1 MRTAPAL
8 ALLGFLLATA
18 GCGSD
23 DGPPTPT
30 APPRVTFPASP
41 PPPERLLVRLDG
53 VFYAPG
59 SVIEL
64 SPGNPIEI
72 EVLVYPNTSFPLEG
86 PTPNWA
92 GFVVETDAPAERLLI
107 RRSIAW
113 REVYEREDPETG
125 DPTQVGVAVGII
137 RLEALESGET
147 TDPGEVHEVR
157 IGAPAGGFQG
167 PPEIE
172 VDTTPLRFRVV
183 APSPAISCDELT
195 LTAEPDHRSGEPGGF
210 FRRLFEDAGE
220 FNSGRI
226 TLRGPGFGAGLRLV
240 APYRF
245 RGGELTACGKT
256 HAAFDRRYIP
266 AEPRRFAPLI
276 VAFRSKYTRYSS
288 LTRLVSRAPHR
299 SRRSRGF
306 HHRLLTDTEWDP
318 SAQRKTDEIG
328 FPFLFAAGMNLRAV
342 EGGFEQ
348 TFELGWFD
356 ELELV
361 AHAPGCE
368 SRRLRCSTRGSC
380 STD

>member
-18 GCGSD
+18 GCGS
-23 DGPPTPT
+23 PT
-30 APPRVTFPASP
+30 APPGRWIPEPSP

-64 SPGNPIEI
+64 SSGNPIEI
-72 EVLVYPNTSFPLEG
+72 EVLTYPKASVPLEAG
-86 PTPNWA
+86 TPNWA

-245 RGGELTACGKT
+245 RGGELT
-256 HAAFDRRYIP
+256 
-266 AEPRRFAPLI
+266 
-276 VAFRSKYTRYSS
+276 
-288 LTRLVSRAPHR
+288 
-299 SRRSRGF
+299 
-306 HHRLLTDTEWDP
+306 DTEWDP

>member
-30 APPRVTFPASP
+30 TPPSRWVPQPSL
-41 PPPERLLVRLDG
+41 PPPERLLLRLDG

-92 GFVVETDAPAERLLI
+92 GFVVETDAPAERLSI
-107 RRSIAW
+107 RRWIAW

-157 IGAPAGGFQG
+157 IGAPAGGFPG

-172 VDTTPLRFRVV
+172 VDPTPLRFRVV
-183 APSPAISCDELT
+183 APSLAISCDELA
-195 LTAEPDHRSGEPGGF
+195 LTADSDHRSGEPGGF
-210 FRRLFEDAGE
+210 FRRLFADAGE

-226 TLRGPGFGAGLRLV
+226 TLRAPGFGAGLRLV
-240 APYRF
+240 GPYRF
-245 RGGELTACGKT
+245 RGGE
-256 HAAFDRRYIP
+256 
-266 AEPRRFAPLI
+266 
-276 VAFRSKYTRYSS
+276 
-288 LTRLVSRAPHR
+288 
-299 SRRSRGF
+299 
-306 HHRLLTDTEWDP
+306 LTDTEWDP

-328 FPFLFAAGMNLRAV
+328 FPFLFAAGMDLRAV
-342 EGGFEQ
+342 GGGFEQ

-361 AHAPGCE
+361 AHASGCE
-368 SRRLRCSTRGSC
+368 PRRLRCDMRGSC
-380 STD
+380 FTD

>member
-18 GCGSD
+18 GCGS
-23 DGPPTPT
+23 PT

-157 IGAPAGGFQG
+157 IGAPAGGFPG
-167 PPEIE
+167 PPDIE
-172 VDTTPLRFRVV
+172 VDTTPLRFRMV

-210 FRRLFEDAGE
+210 FPASVRGRRG
-220 FNSGRI
+220 
-226 TLRGPGFGAGLRLV
+226 V
-240 APYRF
+240 QF
-245 RGGELTACGKT
+245 RK
-256 HAAFDRRYIP
+256 I
-266 AEPRRFAPLI
+266 
-276 VAFRSKYTRYSS
+276 
-288 LTRLVSRAPHR
+288 
-299 SRRSRGF
+299 
-306 HHRLLTDTEWDP
+306 
-318 SAQRKTDEIG
+318 
-328 FPFLFAAGMNLRAV
+328 
-342 EGGFEQ
+342 
-348 TFELGWFD
+348 
-356 ELELV
+356 
-361 AHAPGCE
+361 HAPGA
-368 SRRLRCSTRGSC
+368 RLRGRAASCRSLPVPGWRVNSLWQNPRGVRPAIHPG
-380 STD
+380 